1 MYIKIVIIENNL
13 KELQELKK
21 ELNIW
26 SNKYSIQI
34 VINSYPSGELYFSKH
49 GIFDDDIYFLDI
61 QLDGMSGLDI
71 AKNLRLK
78 NYNGEIVFLTA
89 FREYVFEGYQV
100 HALNYLIKPIKKTS
114 LYLCMNEVSN
124 KLIGNSYIFRNKQE
138 IVQIPYH
145 DILVFSSNLH
155 YVDILSIKGRFCQHA
170 NLKNILEHL
179 PKEFIRTHRCYIVNM
194 AHIYKICGNVITLS
208 NNMTVQIGRK
218 YLNSVRDEFTKYTVR
233 FDKN

>member
-26 SNKYSIQI
+26 GNKYSIQI

-49 GIFDDDIYFLDI
+49 GTFDDDIYFLDI

-89 FREYVFEGYQV
+89 FCEYVFEGYQV
-100 HALNYLIKPIKKTS
+100 HALNYLIKPIKK
-114 LYLCMNEVSN
+114 
-124 KLIGNSYIFRNKQE
+124 
-138 IVQIPYH
+138 
-145 DILVFSSNLH
+145 LH
-155 YVDILSIKGRFCQHA
+155 SIYV
-170 NLKNILEHL
+170 
-179 PKEFIRTHRCYIVNM
+179 
-194 AHIYKICGNVITLS
+194 
-208 NNMTVQIGRK
+208 
-218 YLNSVRDEFTKYTVR
+218 
-233 FDKN
+233 